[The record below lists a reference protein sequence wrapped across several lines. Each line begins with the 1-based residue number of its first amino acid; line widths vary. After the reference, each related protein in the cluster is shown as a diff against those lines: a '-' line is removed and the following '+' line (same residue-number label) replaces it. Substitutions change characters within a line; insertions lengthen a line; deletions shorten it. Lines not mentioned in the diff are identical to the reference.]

1 MDYAAH
7 SVLEEE
13 AVKFLSRGAGVSWVV
28 AAFAAAMLGSASA
41 YAAAE
46 CRETICAEQGW
57 ARATPG
63 GAQAAAIY
71 FSVLNQGDAADAIV
85 KASTTAGASAMLH
98 RSTTAQSVAQMDM
111 VANVALPAHGRV
123 TFGPLGYH
131 VMLTGLKAPLKEGAV
146 FPFTLDLASGRHVNL
161 DIHVLGMTA
170 TGPGAISRAPGR

>member
-7 SVLEEE
+7 SVFEEE
-13 AVKFLSRGAGVSWVV
+13 AVTFPSRGTCVSWM
-28 AAFAAAMLGSASA
+28 AAALAMAILGSISA

-46 CRETICAEQGW
+46 CRETICADQGW

-71 FSVLNQGDAADAIV
+71 FSIVNQGDAADTII
-85 KASTTAGASAMLH
+85 KASTAAAASAMLH
-98 RSTTAQSVAQMDM
+98 KSTTAQSVAQMDM
-111 VANVALPAHGRV
+111 VANVPLPAHGRV

>member
-1 MDYAAH
+1 MT
-7 SVLEEE
+7 
-13 AVKFLSRGAGVSWVV
+13 FPSRGACVSFLATAW
-28 AAFAAAMLGSASA
+28 AMAMFGSISA

-46 CRETICAEQGW
+46 CSETICAEQGW

-71 FSVLNQGDAADAIV
+71 FAIVNQGDAADAIV
-85 KASTTAGASAMLH
+85 KASTTAAASAMLH

-111 VANVALPAHGRV
+111 VANVPLPAHGRV

-146 FPFTLDLASGRHVNL
+146 FPFTLDLASGRHVNF